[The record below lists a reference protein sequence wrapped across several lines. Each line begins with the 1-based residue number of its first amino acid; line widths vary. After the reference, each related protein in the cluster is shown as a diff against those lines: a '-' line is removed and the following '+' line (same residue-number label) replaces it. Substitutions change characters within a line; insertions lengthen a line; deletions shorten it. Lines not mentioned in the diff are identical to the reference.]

1 MTHDKDESNQK
12 DSACSGK
19 PYEAPEH
26 VELNIAETKLDSNP
40 GDDGLGIF
48 TQS

>member
-1 MTHDKDESNQK
+1 MTHDKNESNQK

-19 PYEAPEH
+19 PYEAPEL

>member
-1 MTHDKDESNQK
+1 METQK
-12 DSACSGK
+12 
-19 PYEAPEH
+19 
-26 VELNIAETKLDSNP
+26 NIKNEKQEWQQPVLEVIASERTELDSNP